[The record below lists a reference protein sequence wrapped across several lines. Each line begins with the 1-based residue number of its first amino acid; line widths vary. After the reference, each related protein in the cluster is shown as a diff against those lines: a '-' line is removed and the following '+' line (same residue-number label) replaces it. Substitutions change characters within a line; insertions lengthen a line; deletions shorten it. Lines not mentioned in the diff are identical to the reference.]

1 MLKCCRSWQPCCPRA
16 EAARAQEGQAAPTKE
31 RKPRVPLS
39 DEATL
44 AQLADVQGGC
54 CVCILR
60 CAPLCAG
67 S

>member
-1 MLKCCRSWQPCCPRA
+1 MQCRPRA
-16 EAARAQEGQAAPTKE
+16 QAARAQEGQAALAKE

-60 CAPLCAG
+60 CAPHHAG

>member
-1 MLKCCRSWQPCCPRA
+1 M
-16 EAARAQEGQAAPTKE
+16 QEGKAAPVKE

-44 AQLADVQGGC
+44 AQLAGVQGGC
-54 CVCILR
+54 CVCLLR
-60 CAPLCAG
+60 CAPLFAG